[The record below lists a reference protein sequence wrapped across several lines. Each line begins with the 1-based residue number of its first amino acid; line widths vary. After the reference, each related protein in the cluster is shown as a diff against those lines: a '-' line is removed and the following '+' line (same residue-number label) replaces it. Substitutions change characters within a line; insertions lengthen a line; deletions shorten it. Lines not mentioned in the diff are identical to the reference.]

1 MYCIMSSANS
11 EFFFFFSSLDSFS
24 LSSLIA
30 VDKTLKTMLNN
41 SGKSGHPYFVPDLKG
56 DGFRFSPLR
65 IVFAMGLSCMAFNM
79 LRYVPSMPTFW
90 TVFIIN
96 GC

>member
-1 MYCIMSSANS
+1 MAQTSKTILNS
-11 EFFFFFSSLDSFS
+11 
-24 LSSLIA
+24 
-30 VDKTLKTMLNN
+30 
-41 SGKSGHPYFVPDLKG
+41 SGKSGHPCFVPDLKG

-65 IVFAMGLSCMAFNM
+65 IVFAVGLSYMAFNM
-79 LRYVPSMPTFW
+79 LRYVPSMHTFW